1 MDKLILVT
9 RNTRLEALTERFNT
23 QAQAKFYLTQAGLDF
38 ADYAHEHDVY
48 RRSLEKV
55 QAAMQLGAPVQV
67 MERALV
73 STYLFAPSDVV
84 VVLGQ
89 DGTVANTAKYVGHCP
104 ILGVNPDPE
113 RFDGVLLPFRV
124 DGLRKGL
131 ESTLAGK
138 AKVKEV
144 TLAEAVL
151 SDGQR
156 LLAFNDLFL
165 GARTHVSAHY
175 RINPS
180 PRPSSPRGQRE
191 KVAWERQ
198 SSSGIIVS
206 TGAGSTGWL
215 SSVCNM
221 ASGMSRQLGGEA
233 LEPIHLAWDAR
244 RLYFVVREPFISK
257 NSQASCAAG
266 YVNEGTPLEVES
278 LMPSGGVIFSDGME
292 DDALSFTSGLVARIG
307 PSKQRA
313 RLVTNCIRTR
323 ARTPRTRARSRAAH
337 RRAHRAAP
345 SHRTG
350 ASGSARCRA
359 RKAGAVL
366 R

>member
-9 RNTRLEALTERFNT
+9 RKTRLEALTERFNT

-38 ADYAHEHDVY
+38 ADYAHEHEVY

-55 QAAMQLGAPVQV
+55 QAAVQVGLPVQV

-124 DGLRKGL
+124 DGLRRGL
-131 ESTLAGK
+131 DATLGGRAT
-138 AKVKEV
+138 VKEV

-175 RINPS
+175 RVRLN
-180 PRPSSPRGQRE
+180 QQ
-191 KVAWERQ
+191 KHERQ
-198 SSSGIIVS
+198 SSSGIIIS

-257 NSQASCAAG
+257 NSSASCTAG

-313 RLVTNCIRTR
+313 RLVI
-323 ARTPRTRARSRAAH
+323 S
-337 RRAHRAAP
+337 
-345 SHRTG
+345 
-350 ASGSARCRA
+350 
-359 RKAGAVL
+359 
-366 R
+366 